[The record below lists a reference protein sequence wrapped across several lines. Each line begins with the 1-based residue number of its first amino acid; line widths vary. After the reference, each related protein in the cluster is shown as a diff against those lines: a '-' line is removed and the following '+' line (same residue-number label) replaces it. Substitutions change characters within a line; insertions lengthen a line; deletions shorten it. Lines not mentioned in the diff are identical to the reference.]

1 VFIIL
6 DVKLDESIPEY
17 FSSSPISKIVRGF
30 LINLES
36 EKVNIFEMYR
46 VDHYAEIYFISTGKE
61 YRGIGLARE
70 MTRRGLEIIV
80 SMKYP
85 LVTAVFTNPLSR
97 KIGKHFGFKEIARS
111 QFSEMKSEL
120 IKRNLKSPYD
130 ESVVDE
136 SELFA
141 SFTAKLIEINE
152 N

>member
-6 DVKLDESIPEY
+6 DVKKNECIPEY

-36 EKVNIFEMYR
+36 KKVNIFEMYR
-46 VDHYAEIYFISTGKE
+46 VGHYAEIYFISTGKE

-70 MTRRGLEIIV
+70 MTRGGLEII
-80 SMKYP
+80 
-85 LVTAVFTNPLSR
+85 
-97 KIGKHFGFKEIARS
+97 
-111 QFSEMKSEL
+111 
-120 IKRNLKSPYD
+120 D

-136 SELFA
+136 TELFA
-141 SFTAKLIEINE
+141 SFTVRLIKMNE